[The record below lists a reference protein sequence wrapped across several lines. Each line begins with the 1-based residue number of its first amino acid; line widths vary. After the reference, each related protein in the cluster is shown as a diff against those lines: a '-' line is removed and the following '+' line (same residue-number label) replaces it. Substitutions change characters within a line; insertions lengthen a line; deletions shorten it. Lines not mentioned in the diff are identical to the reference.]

1 MSDLAQFVFS
11 GLTTG
16 AVYALAA
23 LGFTLIYNASGVI
36 NFAQGDFL
44 MLSAMVTAAL
54 LGHHAAYG
62 LALAAGVA
70 VTVVVGLLLYRFAI
84 RPAGDANVVSLI
96 IITIGASIFIQ
107 GVTQVMLGKN
117 QQVLPP
123 FTGDA
128 PLRILGAY
136 VLPQAL
142 WVLATAALL
151 VIGCAAFFRMTL
163 IGKAMLA
170 VAANRLAAQAV
181 GIPTRRVLQLSF
193 GLSALLGALAGVV
206 AAPINT
212 TVYDIGLM
220 LGMKG
225 FVAATL
231 GGLGSGSGAVVGG
244 LLVGVLEALVAGYVS
259 SAYKDA
265 APFIP
270 DHRDPARAAAWALRR
285 AADGAGMK
293 HRLPLAALL
302 LILVLLPLALPN
314 NYMLDIATGPRS
326 PRWPRS
332 G

>member
-1 MSDLAQFVFS
+1 MSDLPQFLFS

-54 LGHHAAYG
+54 LGKGFGLSAAIAIG
-62 LALAAGVA
+62 IVMTVLAGI
-70 VTVVVGLLLYRFAI
+70 LLYRLAI
-84 RPAGDANVVSLI
+84 RPAGNADVVPLI

-107 GVTQVMLGKN
+107 GVVQVVLGKN
-117 QQVLPP
+117 QHVLPAWA
-123 FTGDA
+123 GEQ

-142 WVLATAALL
+142 WVLGTAAVL
-151 VIGCAAFFRMTL
+151 VGLCAAFFRGTL
-163 IGKAMLA
+163 TGKAMLA
-170 VAANRLAAQAV
+170 VASNRMAAMAV
-181 GIPTRRVLQLSF
+181 GIPARRVLQLSF
-193 GLSALLGALAGVV
+193 GLSALLGAVAGVV
-206 AAPINT
+206 ASPITT

-231 GGLGSGSGAVVGG
+231 GGLGSGLGAIVGG
-244 LLVGVLEALVAGYVS
+244 LLVGILEALVAGYVS

-265 APFIP
+265 VPFVLIIII
-270 DHRDPARAAAWALRR
+270 
-285 AADGAGMK
+285 
-293 HRLPLAALL
+293 LL
-302 LILVLLPLALPN
+302 VMPHGLFGTRKTERV
-314 NYMLDIATGPRS
+314 
-326 PRWPRS
+326 
-332 G
+332 